1 LNKIDKYILKKF
13 IFTYI
18 LIQLLFVPIAIV
30 VNLADNIDKL
40 LEKQVPLVE
49 ILDHYYNFSI
59 YFSSS
64 LLPLFLFLAI
74 TWFTSK
80 LSSNSE
86 IIALY
91 SSGVSLKRILKPY
104 MVGSLIIALISL
116 LAGMFIVPESTKKY
130 NDFSYRYLKGNK
142 KAVNNKNIFR
152 KINESEYI
160 FLTQFNQKNNVGTNF
175 TLENF
180 SDEKLNF
187 KISSTSIR
195 FIPELEKYRLNNYT
209 KRTITD
215 SIDIIQNKRTF
226 DTIFSFSVDDL
237 TPLNYVAESL
247 NYDELINFIEIEKSR
262 GSTNIER
269 YLVVKYKKWS
279 IPFSIFILTLIGFS
293 VSAEKRRGGTGV
305 NLAFGIGVAMIYVF
319 FDKIFGVLAQQSD
332 LSPILAVWLPNIF
345 FGLLAIYLVRNAK
358 K

>member
-1 LNKIDKYILKKF
+1 M
-13 IFTYI
+13 
-18 LIQLLFVPIAIV
+18 IQLLFVPIAIV

-152 KINESEYI
+152 KINES
-160 FLTQFNQKNNVGTNF
+160 
-175 TLENF
+175 
-180 SDEKLNF
+180 
-187 KISSTSIR
+187 
-195 FIPELEKYRLNNYT
+195 
-209 KRTITD
+209 
-215 SIDIIQNKRTF
+215 
-226 DTIFSFSVDDL
+226 
-237 TPLNYVAESL
+237 
-247 NYDELINFIEIEKSR
+247 
-262 GSTNIER
+262 
-269 YLVVKYKKWS
+269 
-279 IPFSIFILTLIGFS
+279 
-293 VSAEKRRGGTGV
+293 
-305 NLAFGIGVAMIYVF
+305 
-319 FDKIFGVLAQQSD
+319 
-332 LSPILAVWLPNIF
+332 
-345 FGLLAIYLVRNAK
+345 
-358 K
+358 

>member
-1 LNKIDKYILKKF
+1 M
-13 IFTYI
+13 
-18 LIQLLFVPIAIV
+18 IQLLFVPIAIV

-116 LAGMFIVPESTKKY
+116 LAGMFIVPEYPKKY

-180 SDEKLNF
+180 SNGE
-187 KISSTSIR
+187 
-195 FIPELEKYRLNNYT
+195 
-209 KRTITD
+209 
-215 SIDIIQNKRTF
+215 
-226 DTIFSFSVDDL
+226 
-237 TPLNYVAESL
+237 
-247 NYDELINFIEIEKSR
+247 R
-262 GSTNIER
+262 G
-269 YLVVKYKKWS
+269 V
-279 IPFSIFILTLIGFS
+279 
-293 VSAEKRRGGTGV
+293 
-305 NLAFGIGVAMIYVF
+305 
-319 FDKIFGVLAQQSD
+319 Q
-332 LSPILAVWLPNIF
+332 
-345 FGLLAIYLVRNAK
+345 LAIALS
-358 K
+358 

>member
-1 LNKIDKYILKKF
+1 MNKIDKYILKKF

-215 SIDIIQNKRTF
+215 TIDIIQNKRTF

>member
-1 LNKIDKYILKKF
+1 M
-13 IFTYI
+13 
-18 LIQLLFVPIAIV
+18 IQLLFVPIAIV

-215 SIDIIQNKRTF
+215 TIDIIQNKRTF